1 METWLI
7 FLGCGCIRW
16 SGHEPF
22 RTNQAAICK
31 QHPSTADDPWPAR
44 KLRLDGVQPVTR
56 AVQAITE

>member
-22 RTNQAAICK
+22 LTNQAEICK
-31 QHPSTADDPWPAR
+31 QHPYSTDNWSAR
-44 KLRLDGVQPVTR
+44 KLRLDGVQPVTW
-56 AVQAITE
+56 AVQAIQ